1 METQETAKFHLA
13 GIIPIAGQDLDFNM
27 PWHDALMPIAQNY
40 LAVER
45 AVVEC
50 AYAGCET
57 IWIVCH
63 DDMQP
68 LIRHR
73 IGDWVS
79 DPVWEYRHMD
89 TFPSESKKQ
98 IPIFYVPI
106 RVRDKDK
113 RDCLSWSVL
122 YGALTAYKTA
132 HMISKW
138 VSPTKYYAAF
148 PYGMYQPWIVREHR
162 KDISNKNGFFLTY
175 NGESVINGKYLSFT
189 FTGEDFKRFRDHLRE
204 QATGKWKTGGP
215 GVKSETLPMEDRY
228 SARFFKLEDVFG
240 IASIKEEDKKLEVP
254 WYFNLDNWEEYC
266 YYISSEERKEVKRPS
281 KRILHYHEFNPIGGD
296 SNGTDE

>member
-1 METQETAKFHLA
+1 MSTSTFHLA
-13 GIIPIAGQDLDFNM
+13 GIVPVAGQKLDFDF
-27 PWHDALMPIAQNY
+27 PWHDSLQPIAQNY

-63 DDMQP
+63 NDMQP

-162 KDISNKNGFFLTY
+162 KDISNKNGFFLTH

-189 FTGEDFKRFRDHLRE
+189 FTGEDFKRFRDNLRE

-215 GVKSETLPMEDRY
+215 GIKSETLPMEDRY

-240 IASIKEEDKKLEVP
+240 IATIKEKDKKLEVP
-254 WYFNLDNWEEYC
+254 WYFNLDNWEDYC

-281 KRILHYHEFNPIGGD
+281 KRILHYHEFNPVGEG
-296 SNGTDE
+296 

>member
-1 METQETAKFHLA
+1 MGIPTYGHIPFRKQE
-13 GIIPIAGQDLDFNM
+13 
-27 PWHDALMPIAQNY
+27 
-40 LAVER
+40 
-45 AVVEC
+45 
-50 AYAGCET
+50 
-57 IWIVCH
+57 
-63 DDMQP
+63 
-68 LIRHR
+68 
-73 IGDWVS
+73 
-79 DPVWEYRHMD
+79 
-89 TFPSESKKQ
+89 Q

-266 YYISSEERKEVKRPS
+266 YYISSEERNEVKRPS
-281 KRILHYHEFNPIGGD
+281 KRILHYHEFSPIGGD
-296 SNGTDE
+296 NDDD

>member
-1 METQETAKFHLA
+1 METLVTTKFHLA
-13 GIIPIAGQDLDFNM
+13 GIIPVAGQDLDFGM

-189 FTGEDFKRFRDHLRE
+189 FTGEDFKKFRDHLRE

-240 IASIKEEDKKLEVP
+240 IASIKEKDKKLEVP

-281 KRILHYHEFNPIGGD
+281 KRILHYHEFNPIGED
-296 SNGTDE
+296 NNAIDE